1 MIKELAEQLS
11 HGNNLTIDQMTSV
24 MDEILTGTQSDENV
38 AEFLKNLTEKGE
50 SDDEL
55 LAMLNKMEEYS
66 LHISPNC
73 KEKSLMYVVLVVISS
88 KHSTSQQLH
97 HL

>member
-55 LAMLNKMEEYS
+55 LAMLTALREA
-66 LHISPNC
+66 
-73 KEKSLMYVVLVVISS
+73 S
-88 KHSTSQQLH
+88 K
-97 HL
+97 

>member
-11 HGNNLTIDQMTSV
+11 HGNNLTSDQMSIV
-24 MDEILTGTQSDENV
+24 MGEILTGSQIDEDI

-55 LAMLNKMEEYS
+55 LAMLN
-66 LHISPNC
+66 
-73 KEKSLMYVVLVVISS
+73 
-88 KHSTSQQLH
+88 
-97 HL
+97 

>member
-1 MIKELAEQLS
+1 MIKELTEQLS

-24 MDEILTGTQSDENV
+24 MDEILTGIQTDEDI

-66 LHISPNC
+66 LHI
-73 KEKSLMYVVLVVISS
+73 
-88 KHSTSQQLH
+88 
-97 HL
+97 